1 VKTLFAIVLLLGLLA
16 VSGFAQPTVTQVQ
29 NAASNALAPL
39 PNSAIG
45 QGSYFSI
52 YGTGIGPSTIAY
64 WNPYPLPTSLGGTSI
79 AITIGTN
86 APVAAYPEF
95 VSSGQINAVLPS
107 GTSTGPGTLTVTYNG
122 QTSAGF
128 AINVVPRSF
137 GIFSVNEAGSGPGI
151 ITDANYVTLSPFLT
165 AKPGD
170 TVILW
175 ATGLGPA
182 PDVATEQSAAP
193 AQTNL
198 CATASTCPVTV
209 WVAGQQAS
217 VAYAGRSGYTAEDQ
231 INFTV
236 PQGVQGCYVEVAVQT
251 GSGSSAV
258 VGNFTSMPVDP
269 KGATCQDADGI
280 NYADLASA
288 VTAKGSANVLAVSML
303 SNYLTLNIPLL
314 GILPWD
320 NDTISGQIDTFS
332 SYTLSAFQGF
342 TLAPSVSTTT
352 SPNCSVS
359 PFLEYPPPP
368 DPATAYATFLNA
380 GNSLSIQGPN
390 GTVSVGQDI
399 LTTGGKPVAYGGAS
413 GGDPVGGE
421 TVENLISGC
430 PASSKNNCAPFFLT
444 DTGWGTASWT
454 WSIVPGTYTVT
465 GTGASDIPSGATLS
479 LVGALSGSIQVS
491 TAAAGFKWTN
501 QSSVTA
507 NAIPRDTPL
516 TITWTGGDTNGFID
530 ITAIASTLASGL
542 PAANTP
548 GILVQCIAPAS
559 TGTFTIPTYV
569 LQSLPSTVSSTALV
583 PPGELLVGPAS
594 GAQKITEPSGL
605 DAAYIFYHFI
615 EGQNVSWQ

>member
-1 VKTLFAIVLLLGLLA
+1 
-16 VSGFAQPTVTQVQ
+16 
-29 NAASNALAPL
+29 
-39 PNSAIG
+39 
-45 QGSYFSI
+45 
-52 YGTGIGPSTIAY
+52 
-64 WNPYPLPTSLGGTSI
+64 
-79 AITIGTN
+79 
-86 APVAAYPEF
+86 
-95 VSSGQINAVLPS
+95 
-107 GTSTGPGTLTVTYNG
+107 
-122 QTSAGF
+122 
-128 AINVVPRSF
+128 
-137 GIFSVNEAGSGPGI
+137 
-151 ITDANYVTLSPFLT
+151 
-165 AKPGD
+165 
-170 TVILW
+170 
-175 ATGLGPA
+175 
-182 PDVATEQSAAP
+182 
-193 AQTNL
+193 
-198 CATASTCPVTV
+198 
-209 WVAGQQAS
+209 
-217 VAYAGRSGYTAEDQ
+217 
-231 INFTV
+231 
-236 PQGVQGCYVEVAVQT
+236 
-251 GSGSSAV
+251 
-258 VGNFTSMPVDP
+258 
-269 KGATCQDADGI
+269 
-280 NYADLASA
+280 
-288 VTAKGSANVLAVSML
+288 ML

-530 ITAIASTLASGL
+530 ITAIASTLATGL